1 MSDILFYNCNI
12 RLAKD
17 NEFTEQYSQEVQEI
31 SDKYLKLTIFFNK
44 YSGYNIS
51 IVKMVLIILELAFQ
65 ERMEKR
71 GYVFGEYLDNF
82 YWLFDE
88 DEIELRLYLLHFKV
102 YTIRDVRWAKGIKRG
117 HIKCYLKRA
126 AEQLFNCRL
135 GDNVA
140 NGVIGLIAGKD
151 LEWE

>member
-17 NEFTEQYSQEVQEI
+17 NEFTEQNSQEVQEI

-88 DEIELRLYLLHFKV
+88 DEIELRLYCFIL
-102 YTIRDVRWAKGIKRG
+102 
-117 HIKCYLKRA
+117 KCIL
-126 AEQLFNCRL
+126 
-135 GDNVA
+135 
-140 NGVIGLIAGKD
+140 
-151 LEWE
+151 

>member
-1 MSDILFYNCNI
+1 M
-12 RLAKD
+12 
-17 NEFTEQYSQEVQEI
+17 
-31 SDKYLKLTIFFNK
+31 
-44 YSGYNIS
+44 
-51 IVKMVLIILELAFQ
+51 
-65 ERMEKR
+65 
-71 GYVFGEYLDNF
+71 
-82 YWLFDE
+82 
-88 DEIELRLYLLHFKV
+88 